1 MTADGNPRIEYIE
14 ARRVLLDALV
24 ALQPHA
30 DAVILIGAQAVYLR
44 TADRMPTYQAF
55 TTDADLAIDPGRL
68 AAAPLLGDAL
78 AVAGFSRSDEPGIWK
93 KRVQRSGFDGH
104 LDIPI
109 DLIVPKQ
116 IASKAGSRG
125 ARLPGGHGKY
135 SARKTEG
142 VEGALVDNSLLKIT
156 GLEAGDP
163 RRVCVR
169 VAGPTALTVAKA
181 HKLGERLDTPY
192 RLQAKDAGDVYRLF
206 DATSVADMAAIAK
219 QLLADERSA
228 STVQKALD
236 YLRRLFATPRS
247 PGTQLAT
254 QALSAVI
261 DETTATTFVTA
272 YAQELIHQIQ
282 H

>member
-1 MTADGNPRIEYIE
+1 MTADGNPRIEYVE

-24 ALQPHA
+24 ALRPHA

-55 TTDADLAIDPGRL
+55 TTDADLAIDPGQLAATPPLEDAL
-68 AAAPLLGDAL
+68 AAA
-78 AVAGFSRSDEPGIWK
+78 GFNYSGEPGIWT
-93 KRVQRSGFDGH
+93 KRVQRPSFDGH
-104 LDIPI
+104 LDIPV
-109 DLIVPKQ
+109 DLIVPKR
-116 IASKAGSRG
+116 IASEAGSRG

-142 VEGALVDNSLLKIT
+142 VEGALIDHSLLEIA

-163 RRVCVR
+163 RRVNVM

-181 HKLGERLDTPY
+181 HKLGERLDTPH

-206 DATSVADMAAIAK
+206 DATSIDHMAVTAK
-219 QLLADERSA
+219 RLLADERSA
-228 STVQKALD
+228 STVLKALD
-236 YLRRLFATPRS
+236 YLRQLFATPRS

-254 QALSAVI
+254 QALSTII
-261 DETTATTFVTA
+261 DEPTVTTFMTG
-272 YAQELIHQIQ
+272 YTQELIHQVQ
-282 H
+282 A